1 MSRRSLEMIG
11 VASAMMAVV
20 ALLPLGAVRVA
31 AQAPTS
37 RATTG
42 TAEKAAD
49 TAPKTA
55 LGRPG
60 LAGHLDL
67 RETDTVATTHCV
79 RRQGVFHR

>member
-20 ALLPLGAVRVA
+20 LSLQLGAVRVA

-42 TAEKAAD
+42 TAAKAGGPGSQD
-49 TAPKTA
+49 RV
-55 LGRPG
+55 GRPG

-79 RRQGVFHR
+79 CRQGVLHR